1 MERYQPKKKTR
12 HEITRDAPES
22 GMVFHRN
29 WSSFVGIFFADV
41 GRFAHHLA
49 GRVVLRQNRRPGGG
63 ARGAGPDPLEAAVAV
78 GVPRLGR
85 GPGPSG
91 PLAARPADAQHRPV
105 QPHHRPLHPGAPRLP
120 FRSASGHAPLPVPCL
135 GYARMERIYARM
147 PLRRQLYA
155 PVAWLSLSIGT
166 GARVLLMQPFIRT
179 PFFFVVVFALFHW
192 GLERKGSIL
201 LRESGNIRF
210 LFRFVFFFLFVLKKK
225 GIRAPFG
232 EVRFHSTGTRLLP
245 FVFLFLKKIQFEWRL
260 PWNFWEEKRTK
271 PSRIDWDLNA
281 VSSRL
286 GHWNKRLWSP
296 GTVTIH
302 RFVSYSLEEFQPNRV
317 DPIRSAISMEP
328 QRFRFQHPPYWT
340 TVRVSKRRRGC
351 FSLFVC
357 CFVV

>member
-1 MERYQPKKKTR
+1 MGWCFIEIDRVLWVFFFCGCRAVRASPRWTCRSATKSTTR
-12 HEITRDAPES
+12 RWCTWRRAWS
-22 GMVFHRN
+22 T
-29 WSSFVGIFFADV
+29 WSSCRCRRATSRTRAWSVWPTRCTTCRRSTSASAAASPTAPSRCAASSLSFRFGPRPFA
-41 GRFAHHLA
+41 RSLP
-49 GRVVLRQNRRPGGG
+49 RLRTNGADLCTYAITQAIIC
-63 ARGAGPDPLEAAVAV
+63 ARGLIVAIDRHGCARAFDAAV
-78 GVPRLGR
+78 
-85 GPGPSG
+85 
-91 PLAARPADAQHRPV
+91 H
-105 QPHHRPLHPGAPRLP
+105 PH
-120 FRSASGHAPLPVPCL
+120 
-135 GYARMERIYARM
+135 
-147 PLRRQLYA
+147 
-155 PVAWLSLSIGT
+155 T
-166 GARVLLMQPFIRT
+166 
-179 PFFFVVVFALFHW
+179 FFFVVVFALFHW

-302 RFVSYSLEEFQPNRV
+302 RFVSYSLEEFHPNRV

-328 QRFRFQHPPYWT
+328 QWFRFQHPPYWT